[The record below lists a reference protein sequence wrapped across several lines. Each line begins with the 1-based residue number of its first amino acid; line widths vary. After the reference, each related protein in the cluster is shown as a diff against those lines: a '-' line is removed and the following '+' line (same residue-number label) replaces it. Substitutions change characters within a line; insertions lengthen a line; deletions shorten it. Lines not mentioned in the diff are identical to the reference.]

1 MANNQTSGFITR
13 SRVVPLLNTSRI
25 AAVSTSFRSSS
36 SSSFSFS
43 STSPPS
49 SASSQSQSSPQPSTS
64 TVTATASSS
73 PQPAPTSASPAPAPS
88 SSQEPVTRLITSI
101 ITASQS
107 NSQAPAQPTTIVL
120 TSTSP
125 PTATSAAQQ
134 PSVSSSEAAS
144 SSTTA
149 AALPSSS
156 AGSATAGKGGLST
169 PAKTAIAVVIPVVAV
184 ALIAVALLFLW
195 RRRKQ
200 RKEAEELRR
209 KEVEEYGFNPNNDP
223 TLPTVGNASSNSD
236 EREMTEDGTGYRGW
250 GTTPNNARKAST
262 QLSNGNGTGPIGM
275 AISDQDSNP
284 GGYNGS
290 GERSPTHM
298 NSESHSG
305 EPLVNSPHSP
315 SDRPTSGDSETV
327 GALGAGPTSMGNR
340 HDIHRGPSN
349 ASSSYSAANR
359 SDNSGEGPL
368 AGGSHGPQYYNNDG
382 AYYEDGAYHQ
392 QGPYG
397 DNGYGGGQPV
407 IRDVQARRNTR
418 IEKPSV
424 FPPQGNSGI
433 AQNF

>member
-13 SRVVPLLNTSRI
+13 SRVVPLLNASRI
-25 AAVSTSFRSSS
+25 AAVSTSFRSSF

-49 SASSQSQSSPQPSTS
+49 SASSQAQSSSQPSTS

-125 PTATSAAQQ
+125 PAAPSAAQQ

-144 SSTTA
+144 TTA

-156 AGSATAGKGGLST
+156 SGSSTAGKGGLST

-236 EREMTEDGTGYRGW
+236 EREMTEDGAGYRGW

-368 AGGSHGPQYYNNDG
+368 AGGSQGPQYYNNEG

-418 IEKPSV
+418 IEKPTV
-424 FPPQGNSGI
+424 FPQQGNSGI